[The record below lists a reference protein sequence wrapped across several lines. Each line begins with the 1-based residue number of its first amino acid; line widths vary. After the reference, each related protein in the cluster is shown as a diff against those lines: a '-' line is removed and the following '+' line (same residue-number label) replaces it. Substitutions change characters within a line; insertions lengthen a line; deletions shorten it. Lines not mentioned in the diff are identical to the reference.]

1 MAYYNGNKVFQVVRF
16 GTIVTENGQAVIDFD
31 ADKKAN
37 LKSIGAQTFEREDGD
52 TPIYFKGDSNDEV
65 YVGFKKKNGIDLG
78 FIGVDKNFDP
88 IFYANSIG
96 HNASLLISSNIKS
109 SRVDDGYT
117 RKIFKG
123 SVGFLPD
130 IGSSGSATF
139 TFTGISGHNP
149 SGTATSQTV
158 VSHRLTA
165 WFCTKPGKT
174 GASGD
179 SNWYKIVIL
188 TMPASLLDLDA
199 IGAQTFMV
207 PKNNVVTL
215 TVSGI
220 SSAKSIGYIA
230 DDTWKNTE
238 TGE

>member
-1 MAYYNGNKVFQVVRF
+1 MRIALD
-16 GTIVTENGQAVIDFD
+16 I
-31 ADKKAN
+31 
-37 LKSIGAQTFEREDGD
+37 
-52 TPIYFKGDSNDEV
+52 
-65 YVGFKKKNGIDLG
+65 
-78 FIGVDKNFDP
+78 
-88 IFYANSIG
+88 
-96 HNASLLISSNIKS
+96 ISSNIKS
-109 SRVDDGYT
+109 SRVYDGYT

-188 TMPASLLDLDA
+188 TMPSSLLDLDA